1 MDKKTLKLGIILII
15 LIALAYLYQGSFQ
28 EWKSN
33 SAKPNNF
40 LSGIDVSQID
50 RIEIIKN
57 NKITKNNKIIIIEK
71 QGDKWKIADTKNFYV
86 AESLAVSLN
95 KALEEAISADV
106 ELVSSNKDKKS
117 EFKTDESGVRV
128 KLYAQPTSDSSQEGK
143 PTPDPSQ
150 EGNLMADFIVGK
162 TANDFVSAYILEFN
176 SDKTYKIKANLSG
189 LFNREDWYDKNI
201 FSSSKENISKIRFQY
216 PDREFNLE
224 KINGE
229 WAGVSPYEFGVDEEK
244 INKILDIMADLT
256 AVEIPEQIFENT
268 GLEKNLIIIQATG
281 EGIDNTLMIGDDNGE
296 ELYYVKKGDS
306 DNIYLIIKAQRD
318 ELDKQIKDMK

>member
-1 MDKKTLKLGIILII
+1 MDKKILKLGIILII

-33 SAKPNNF
+33 SAKPDNF

-117 EFKTDESGVRV
+117 EFKTYESGVRV
-128 KLYAQPTSDSSQEGK
+128 KLIH
-143 PTPDPSQ
+143 TPDPSQ

-162 TANDFVSAYILEFN
+162 TVNDFVSAYILEFN